1 MVEKKATNLKG
12 LTIIELMIAVVFLG
26 IAILGI
32 GIVLADSHRGWNAMY
47 DRVYSDVVTDS
58 HIARRMFDG
67 IVRKASRNHI
77 AVDADG
83 GWAEVLYYA
92 DITSTDLDRYA
103 RFYTANGELYIEYG
117 TLDPKETLR
126 TQTVCSNVSSCV
138 FTRAGGAVQMILRLD
153 NGSEAATVATSA
165 IAHN

>member
-1 MVEKKATNLKG
+1 MVEKKATNSKG

-47 DRVYSDVVTDS
+47 DRVYSDVVTDA

-77 AVDADG
+77 TVDTG
-83 GWAEVLYYA
+83 GTWAELLYYE
-92 DITSTDLDRYA
+92 DWTSTALDRYA

-138 FTRAGGAVQMILRLD
+138 FTRAGGSVQMVLRLD
-153 NGSEAATVATSA
+153 NGSEAATVVSSA
-165 IAHN
+165 VAHN